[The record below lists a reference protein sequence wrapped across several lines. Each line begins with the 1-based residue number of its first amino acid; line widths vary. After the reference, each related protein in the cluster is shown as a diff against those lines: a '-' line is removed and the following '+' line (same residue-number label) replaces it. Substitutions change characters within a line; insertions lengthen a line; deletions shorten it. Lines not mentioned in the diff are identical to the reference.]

1 MIKVY
6 TVKSKDGL
14 VLQAA
19 VTPFGVLLYPEKANI
34 QQAFQFGWGQ
44 VAKSSIH
51 DRFKRWKGSRY
62 RVIGIK
68 MIRGCNE

>member
-19 VTPFGVLLYPEKANI
+19 VTPFGVLLYPEHHPI
-34 QQAFQFGWGQ
+34 QDAFKFGWKF
-44 VAKSSIH
+44 VATSCAWSN
-51 DRFKRWKGSRY
+51 FKEWKGKRY
-62 RVIGIK
+62 RVIGVK